1 MALGYTIEEVVERM
15 SDDELAFWRAKFA
28 VEMSPTKADWIRHAS
43 SQSLFANANRDKK
56 KKSDPFKPTDFMPED
71 I

>member
-1 MALGYTIEEVVERM
+1 MALGYTIEEVVERV

-28 VEMSPTKADWIRHAS
+28 VEMPPNKADWVRHAG

-56 KKSDPFKPTDFMPED
+56 KKPDSFKPTDFIPED